1 LVDSGDVG
9 NPLNIISSA
18 NLAGLTSA
26 VKRRDA
32 IAALDKGISDL
43 TLNQETGQTKLNQG
57 QTMEQA
63 PPPPIV
69 QPADQGIDIS
79 YGPRPTDQGIDISPR
94 PTDQGIDISPRPTDQ
109 GIDISPRPTD
119 QGSGQT
125 MDQAPPPPIVQPAG
139 ATSGISSVTE
149 AGAGFTTVTK
159 ADGTVVKREGV
170 RSWRN
175 NNPGNLEAGDFATS
189 KGAIGSDGR
198 FAVFRTYEEG
208 REAMRSLLFEGKNY
222 RTKTISE
229 AITRYAPPK
238 ENDTAL
244 YIKRVTDALGVSDST
259 KLSDLSNDQRSTML
273 DAMQKHEGFKEG
285 TETVVEPM
293 RLPPVRGSEQ
303 NNLPPSNPRLAAA
316 QLRQQR
322 KDQDSIALNSES
334 LAQLDPST
342 AESIINLGA
351 PVAGLVLRQLPW
363 ANVQAFGQYLSKGK
377 IDIKDVPFNK
387 GDVELIKEKV
397 SEALA
402 KGKNRLDYPD
412 WGVTGKGVLVGGLL
426 GTAQKSV
433 TDPNFR
439 MATFLGQV
447 GIRKA
452 PNGDIIL
459 VDKYDFNPGPK
470 GDKLKEALLARETG
484 DAATYEKLKEE
495 VLGGLSWL
503 EATRVWAATLKISDE
518 PAEEFTINLGKL
530 D

>member
-1 LVDSGDVG
+1 M
-9 NPLNIISSA
+9 
-18 NLAGLTSA
+18 
-26 VKRRDA
+26 
-32 IAALDKGISDL
+32 
-43 TLNQETGQTKLNQG
+43 Q
-57 QTMEQA
+57 
-63 PPPPIV
+63 
-69 QPADQGIDIS
+69 
-79 YGPRPTDQGIDISPR
+79 
-94 PTDQGIDISPRPTDQ
+94 
-109 GIDISPRPTD
+109 
-119 QGSGQT
+119 
-125 MDQAPPPPIVQPAG
+125 
-139 ATSGISSVTE
+139 SGIIPRRPEGLSV
-149 AGAGFTTVTK
+149 
-159 ADGTVVKREGV
+159 D
-170 RSWRN
+170 
-175 NNPGNLEAGDFATS
+175 
-189 KGAIGSDGR
+189 
-198 FAVFRTYEEG
+198 
-208 REAMRSLLFEGKNY
+208 
-222 RTKTISE
+222 
-229 AITRYAPPK
+229 
-238 ENDTAL
+238 
-244 YIKRVTDALGVSDST
+244 
-259 KLSDLSNDQRSTML
+259 
-273 DAMQKHEGFKEG
+273 
-285 TETVVEPM
+285 EPM
-293 RLPPVRGSEQ
+293 RLPPVRGPEQ

-322 KDQDSIALNSES
+322 RDQDSIALNSES

-342 AESIINLGA
+342 AESIVNFGA

-377 IDIKDVPFNK
+377 VDIKDVPFIK
-387 GDVELIKEKV
+387 SDVDLIKEKV

-426 GTAQKSV
+426 GTAQNTV

-495 VLGGLSWL
+495 ALGGLSWL
-503 EATRVWAATLKISDE
+503 GATRVWAATLKISDT

>member
-1 LVDSGDVG
+1 M
-9 NPLNIISSA
+9 P
-18 NLAGLTSA
+18 A
-26 VKRRDA
+26 V
-32 IAALDKGISDL
+32 
-43 TLNQETGQTKLNQG
+43 
-57 QTMEQA
+57 
-63 PPPPIV
+63 
-69 QPADQGIDIS
+69 
-79 YGPRPTDQGIDISPR
+79 
-94 PTDQGIDISPRPTDQ
+94 
-109 GIDISPRPTD
+109 
-119 QGSGQT
+119 
-125 MDQAPPPPIVQPAG
+125 VQPAG

-159 ADGTVVKREGV
+159 ADGTVVKREGL

-175 NNPGNLEAGDFATS
+175 NNPGNVEAGDFATA
-189 KGAIGSDGR
+189 KGAVGDDGR
-198 FAVFRTYEEG
+198 YAVFRTYEEG

-259 KLSDLSNDQRSTML
+259 KLSDLSNDQRATML
-273 DAMQKHEGFKEG
+273 DAIQKHEGFKEG
-285 TETVVEPM
+285 TETVVEPSSGTGLDSQGRPFLRPEVGAEVTQGSMLGGLISSLRSALGLGSDEEAQSVAEKLMQSGIIPRRPEGLSIDEPRRPEGLSVDEPM
-293 RLPPVRGSEQ
+293 RLPPVRGPEQ

-322 KDQDSIALNSES
+322 RDQDSIALNSES

-342 AESIINLGA
+342 TESIVNLGS
-351 PVAGLVLRQLPW
+351 PIAGLVLRQLPW
-363 ANVQAFGQYLSKGK
+363 ANAQAFGQYLSKGK
-377 IDIKDVPFNK
+377 VNIKDVPLNNNDK
-387 GDVELIKEKV
+387 ALIKEKV

-402 KGKNRLDYPD
+402 NGRNKLDYPD

-426 GTAQKSV
+426 GTVQNTV

-447 GIRKA
+447 AIRKD

-495 VLGGLSWL
+495 ALGGLSWL

-530 D
+530 N